1 MNEYQSALA
10 CMALGLIALLALPTV
25 WAVFRAIIRSIRLP
39 SLAWLRRRPDPFEIR
54 IGKIELG
61 GQDRLRHT
69 HIVGATGSGKSV
81 LLENLIL
88 ADIKNGLGAL
98 IIDPKGDRSFYER
111 IKKECKAMG
120 REEDLHLISANYPE
134 ESRAWNP
141 CRLGDVAEVHSK
153 LINPWVFS
161 EPFYEK
167 SCHRALLHAL
177 NALDASKAPYF
188 LPDVQKKIKN
198 APVSKDHIQGLDHDL
213 GNLIESE
220 WKELLMA
227 GPNKLGLKEL
237 SILDA
242 VRKNEIIF
250 LDLPAEGKS
259 TQSKL
264 VGKLFLQELML
275 ISGLR
280 KVYPGLRTGKPFMI
294 YVDEFDAF
302 ANESFITFLNKGRSS
317 DLAIHLAHQT
327 LSDLKKVSPEF
338 QRQVLGNT
346 NVRFVFRQDD
356 PDDAET
362 WALFFGTKEVVKSTY
377 RVSAGSETGDSS
389 NRLSREFNI
398 HPDAIKALGTGECVY
413 SAKSRR
419 ALEVIKVPL
428 PRAIAGA
435 MKMPISRAS
444 GYYQEPRMGRDDEVR
459 NAHRGS

>member
-1 MNEYQSALA
+1 MT
-10 CMALGLIALLALPTV
+10 LGLAAILWLPSIWATLSAIAKRV
-25 WAVFRAIIRSIRLP
+25 RLP
-39 SLAWLRRRPDPFEIR
+39 ANLRLGRSQDPYEIR
-54 IGKIELG
+54 IGKIRLG
-61 GQDRLRHT
+61 AQDRLRHT
-69 HIVGATGSGKSV
+69 HIVGATGSGKSI
-81 LLENLIL
+81 LLENFIL

-111 IKKECKAMG
+111 IKRECRALG

-153 LINPWVFS
+153 LISPWVFS

-167 SCHRALLHAL
+167 SCHRALLYAL
-177 NALDASKAPYF
+177 NTLDANKESYF
-188 LPDVQKKIKN
+188 LPDVQAKIKN
-198 APVSKDHIQGLDHDL
+198 APVPKDHVQGLDHDL

-220 WKELLMA
+220 WRELLMCC
-227 GPNKLGLKEL
+227 PSNFGLKEL
-237 SILDA
+237 SIIDA

-302 ANESFITFLNKGRSS
+302 ASENFITFLNKGRSS
-317 DLAIHLAHQT
+317 DFAIHVAHQT

-338 QRQVLGNT
+338 LKQVLGNT

-356 PDDAET
+356 PEDAET
-362 WALFFGTKEVVKSTY
+362 WALFFGTKGVVKSTY
-377 RVSAGSETGDSS
+377 RVSAGAETGDSS
-389 NRLSREFNI
+389 NRESREFI
-398 HPDAIKALGTGECVY
+398 VHPDQIKSLGTGACVY

-428 PRAIAGA
+428 PPSAIGLGKVPVKRPAA
-435 MKMPISRAS
+435 EYCPSSIRF
-444 GYYQEPRMGRDDEVR
+444 DDEVK
-459 NAHRGS
+459 NHLSQ